1 VNVDLELQIALDVP
15 GLPDAGEFRR
25 WTQAALLG
33 AGCGKAAELVIR
45 IVDEA
50 EMTVLN
56 ETYRHKQGPTNVLSF
71 PFEPPLA
78 ANSNVLGDVV
88 ICAPIVVAEAV
99 ARGKPLPAHW
109 AHLVIHG
116 VLHLLGHDHQ
126 EADNA
131 QRMEALEAEI
141 LANLGHPD
149 PYGEEKKV

>member
-1 VNVDLELQIALDVP
+1 MNADLELQIALDVP

-33 AGCGKAAELVIR
+33 AGCSETAELVIR
-45 IVDEA
+45 IVNEA

-71 PFEPPLA
+71 PFEPPVA
-78 ANSNVLGDVV
+78 ANCKLLGDVV
-88 ICAPIVVAEAV
+88 ICAPVVVAEAV
-99 ARGKPLPAHW
+99 AQRRPLPAHW
-109 AHLVIHG
+109 AHLVSHG

-126 EADNA
+126 EAVKA
-131 QRMEALEAEI
+131 RRMEALEAEI
-141 LANLGHPD
+141 LANLGYPD